1 MPSVIEKPLA
11 VAYPGRDGAH
21 SAAACERL
29 FPTGAELRPLPSFLA
44 VAEATVGGEVDFGVL
59 PIESSLAGSV
69 AETHDLLHEYPL
81 SIVAETALRIRH
93 CLVGIGDVPL
103 DQLRVIRSH
112 PVALDQCRGLVAGL
126 PWATAI
132 AAATTADAA
141 RQVAESG
148 DPTQAAIASERAA
161 QLHGLTVI
169 AGDVGDHPEAYT
181 RFVSISTYTRIDR
194 EAEEWRTAFTFV
206 TDHSPGALYRAIEP
220 FGRLRIDLHQLVS
233 RPIPKTPWRY
243 RFDAVLA
250 GHPLDPI
257 VSEALREMQARTRR
271 LQVFGSYPARRDV
284 GEE

>member
-1 MPSVIEKPLA
+1 MPTTEKPIA

-21 SAAACERL
+21 SAAACRRL
-29 FPTGAELRPLPSFLA
+29 FPSGADLRALPSFLA
-44 VAEATVGGEVDFGVL
+44 VAEAIAGGEVDYGVL

-69 AETHDLLHEYPL
+69 AETHDLLLEQ
-81 SIVAETALRIRH
+81 IT
-93 CLVGIGDVPL
+93 
-103 DQLRVIRSH
+103 VIRSH
-112 PVALDQCRGLVAGL
+112 PVALDQCRGLVAGM
-126 PWATAI
+126 PWATAV

-148 DPTQAAIASERAA
+148 DPSQAAISSERAA

-181 RFVSISTYTRIDR
+181 RFVSVSTYTCLDR
-194 EAEEWRTAFTFV
+194 EAEDWRTAFAFV

-257 VSEALREMQARTRR
+257 VKEALREMRERTRR

-284 GEE
+284 EEE